1 MTSSNDIIIDML
13 EVLLRHN

>member
-1 MTSSNDIIIDML
+1 MSPKLRVIDIL